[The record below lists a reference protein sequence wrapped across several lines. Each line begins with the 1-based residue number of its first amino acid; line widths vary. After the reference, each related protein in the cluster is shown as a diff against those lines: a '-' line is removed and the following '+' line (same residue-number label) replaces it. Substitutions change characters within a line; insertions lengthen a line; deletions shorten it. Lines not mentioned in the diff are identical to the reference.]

1 MTITMNQVQSLDILN
16 SAVIRTGE
24 LELETTPVK
33 WVSVIETPVETF
45 VRKNELV
52 LTSGVGCADNEKLF
66 YDFVKEI
73 IDSGASGLAVAIGP
87 FIKTIPHSIIQLA
100 EKHQFILIELDW
112 SIRFSDI
119 LENVLGLIHDQKHQ
133 HLEKIEQL
141 RKSLLE
147 FILSGKSLN
156 IVADHVASSIHS
168 QVLIADKRGVIRG
181 KSQSFSDHLVESWAD
196 FLHTQLQEDGIY
208 HSLDQTFDWI
218 EYNEGYALQLTI
230 HSTGNI
236 QGYIVVGGFGA
247 EPFSEE
253 EHNEWVMLLEHVTT
267 AVAIHFLHEQ
277 AAKEAEWRLRDD
289 FVWELSR
296 DAIPSIELMK
306 SRAKSLNYHINLPY
320 ICIVAKPEQVQESF
334 HAMTHLSITFD
345 HWLHEWIR
353 HMEEEAESI
362 AKSMALKSMV
372 TYQNEELIIFLEVNH
387 PQVIEQ
393 AKTYI
398 NKLQSRFHFL
408 NPSLS
413 ITWGIAKQYGYSC
426 FAISYQEA
434 KKAREIGRKRN
445 GRNTISVYADTKVD
459 RVMESL
465 LKNDELIDIAKNI
478 LDSLLRYANERQI
491 DLLYTFKTYHQNH
504 GNVSQTARELNL
516 HRQSLLYRLRKI
528 ESLTNCS
535 LDHPDDVFLLDLS
548 IRLWLHGLDMKETE
562 YRTS

>member
-1 MTITMNQVQSLDILN
+1 MTITMNHVQSLEIFK

-24 LELETTPVK
+24 SELEKTTVD
-33 WVSVIETPVETF
+33 WISVIETPVETF

-52 LTSGVGCADNEKLF
+52 LTTGVGCADNDQLF
-66 YDFVKEI
+66 YEFVKQI
-73 IDSGASGLAVAIGP
+73 IEAGASALAVALGP
-87 FIKTIPHSIIQLA
+87 FVKVIPNSVIDLA
-100 EKHQFILIELDW
+100 RKHQFILMELEW

-119 LENVLGLIHDQKHQ
+119 LEHVLAEIHEQKHQ
-133 HLEKIEQL
+133 YLEKIENI
-141 RKSLLE
+141 RKSLLD
-147 FILSGKSLN
+147 FILSGESLHL
-156 IVADHVASSIHS
+156 VADHVAKSIDCE
-168 QVLIADKRGVIRG
+168 VLIADKRGVIRG
-181 KSQSFSDHLVESWAD
+181 KSNIFPDDLLNRWAE
-196 FLHTQLQEDGIY
+196 FLHKQLEEDGIY
-208 HSLDQTFDWI
+208 HSLDQTFEWI
-218 EYNEGYALQLTI
+218 EYNGGYALQLTI

-253 EHNEWVMLLEHVTT
+253 EHTEWVMLLEHVTT

-296 DAIPSIELMK
+296 DAIPSNELIL
-306 SRAKSLNYHINLPY
+306 SRAKSLNYQINLPY
-320 ICIVAKPEQVQESF
+320 ICLVGKTEQLEESF
-334 HAMTHLSITFD
+334 RSMTHLAITFD

-387 PQVIEQ
+387 HVMEQ

-398 NKLQSRFHFL
+398 TKLQTRFQFL
-408 NPSLS
+408 NPSIS
-413 ITWGIAKQYGYSC
+413 IAWGIAKQYGYSC
-426 FAISYQEA
+426 FATSYQEA
-434 KKAREIGRKRN
+434 KKAVEIGRKRN
-445 GRNTISVYADTKVD
+445 GKNSISIYADTKVD
-459 RVMESL
+459 RVMDSL
-465 LKNDELIDIAKNI
+465 LKNDELIDIAKSI
-478 LDSLLRYANERQI
+478 LDSLLRYAKERQI
-491 DLLYTFKTYHQNH
+491 DLLHTFTAYHRNH

-535 LDHPDDVFLLDLS
+535 LDDPDELFLLDLS
-548 IRLWLHGLDMKETE
+548 IRLWLHGMELKEAE
-562 YRTS
+562 YRA